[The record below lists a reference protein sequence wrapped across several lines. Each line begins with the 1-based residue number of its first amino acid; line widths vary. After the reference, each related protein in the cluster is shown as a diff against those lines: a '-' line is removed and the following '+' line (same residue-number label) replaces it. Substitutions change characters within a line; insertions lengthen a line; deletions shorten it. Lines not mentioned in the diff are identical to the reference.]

1 MDKKYEY
8 FGVSLI
14 LASASTSRA
23 TMLRN
28 AGLDFDVKPA
38 RVDEEEIKLSLKS
51 DGVSLRDAATALAEL
66 KAHRIST
73 AEPADFIIAA
83 DSMVASDGRWYDKPT
98 DMSNAREQL
107 QSLRGK
113 THELVSAVVL
123 ARGGSVI
130 WRHAETARLTM
141 RDFSDGFLD
150 AYLAQAGEA
159 VLSCVGCYQLEG
171 LGAQL
176 FSRIQGDHFTILGLP
191 LLPLLDILRENKV
204 LRS

>member
-1 MDKKYEY
+1 M
-8 FGVSLI
+8 SLI
-14 LASASTSRA
+14 LASASASRA
-23 TMLRN
+23 AMLRG

-51 DGVSLRDAATALAEL
+51 DGASLRDTAIAVAEL
-66 KAHRIST
+66 KAHRISS
-73 AEPADFIIAA
+73 AEPTDFIVAA
-83 DSMVASDGRWYDKPT
+83 DSMVACDGRWYDKPA
-98 DMSNAREQL
+98 DMNSAREHL
-107 QSLRGK
+107 LSLRGK
-113 THELVSAVVL
+113 THELVSAVAV

-130 WRHAETARLTM
+130 WRHAESAKLTM
-141 RDFSDGFLD
+141 RNFSDGFLD

>member
-1 MDKKYEY
+1 M
-8 FGVSLI
+8 SLI

-28 AGLDFDVKPA
+28 AGLDFDVRPA

-51 DGVSLRDAATALAEL
+51 DGASLRDAATALAEL

-73 AEPADFIIAA
+73 AEPTDFIIAA
-83 DSMVASDGRWYDKPT
+83 DSMVACDGRWYDKPR
-98 DMSNAREQL
+98 DINDARVHL

-113 THELVSAVVL
+113 THELVSAVAL

-130 WRHAETARLTM
+130 WRHAESAKLTM

-150 AYLAQAGEA
+150 AYLAQAGDA
-159 VLSCVGCYQLEG
+159 VLGCVGCYQLEG
-171 LGAQL
+171 LGVQL

>member
-1 MDKKYEY
+1 
-8 FGVSLI
+8 VSLI
-14 LASASTSRA
+14 LASASASRA

-28 AGLDFDVKPA
+28 AGLNFDIRPA

-51 DGVSLRDAATALAEL
+51 DAVSLRDAATALAEL

-73 AEPADFIIAA
+73 AEPADFVIAA
-83 DSMVASDGRWYDKPT
+83 DSMVACDGRWYDKPR
-98 DMSNAREQL
+98 DIDEARAHL

-113 THELVSAVVL
+113 THDLVSAVAL

-130 WRHAETARLTM
+130 WRHAEMAKLTM
-141 RDFSDGFLD
+141 REFSDGFLD

>member
-1 MDKKYEY
+1 M
-8 FGVSLI
+8 SLI
-14 LASASTSRA
+14 LASASVSRA
-23 TMLRN
+23 AMLRQ
-28 AGLDFDVKPA
+28 AGLDFDIRPA
-38 RVDEEEIKLSLKS
+38 RIDEEEIKLSLKS
-51 DGVSLRDAATALAEL
+51 DGASLRDVATALAEL
-66 KAHRIST
+66 KAHRISS

-83 DSMVASDGRWYDKPT
+83 DSMVACDGRWYDKPA
-98 DMSNAREQL
+98 DMQTAREHL

-113 THELVSAVVL
+113 THELLSAVVL

-130 WRHAETARLTM
+130 WRHVESARLTM
-141 RDFSDGFLD
+141 RDFSDAFLD

-176 FSRIQGDHFTILGLP
+176 FSQIQGDHFSILGLP

>member
-1 MDKKYEY
+1 
-8 FGVSLI
+8 VSLI
-14 LASASTSRA
+14 LASASASRA
-23 TMLRN
+23 TMLRH
-28 AGLDFDVKPA
+28 AGLDFDIRPA
-38 RVDEEEIKLSLKS
+38 RVDEDEIKLSLKA
-51 DGVSLRDAATALAEL
+51 DGASLRDTATALAEL
-66 KAHRIST
+66 KAHRISA

-83 DSMVASDGRWYDKPT
+83 DSMVACDGRWYDKPR
-98 DMSNAREQL
+98 DIDEARAHL

-113 THELVSAVVL
+113 THELVSAVAL

-130 WRHAETARLTM
+130 WRHAETAKLTM
-141 RDFSDGFLD
+141 RDFSDAFLD

>member
-1 MDKKYEY
+1 M
-8 FGVSLI
+8 SLI

-23 TMLRN
+23 AMLRH

-38 RVDEEEIKLSLKS
+38 RIDEEEIKLSMQA
-51 DGVSLRDAATALAEL
+51 DGVSLRDAATTLAEV

-73 AEPADFIIAA
+73 AEPADFVIAA
-83 DSMVASDGRWYDKPT
+83 DSMLACDGRWYDKPA
-98 DMSNAREQL
+98 DMTAAREHL

-130 WRHAETARLTM
+130 WRHTDSAKLTM

-150 AYLAQAGEA
+150 AYLAQAGDA
-159 VLSCVGCYQLEG
+159 VLSSVGCYQLEG
-171 LGAQL
+171 LGTQL
-176 FSRIQGDHFTILGLP
+176 FSRIQGDYFSILGLP

-204 LRS
+204 LRT

>member
-1 MDKKYEY
+1 M
-8 FGVSLI
+8 SLI

-51 DGVSLRDAATALAEL
+51 DGASLRDAATALAEL

-83 DSMVASDGRWYDKPT
+83 DSMVACDSRWYDKPT
-98 DMSNAREQL
+98 DMSHAREQL

-113 THELVSAVVL
+113 THELVSAVAL

>member
-1 MDKKYEY
+1 MT
-8 FGVSLI
+8 LI
-14 LASASTSRA
+14 LASASASRA
-23 TMLRN
+23 AMLRS

-38 RVDEEEIKLSLKS
+38 RIDEEEIKLSLRA
-51 DGVSLRDAATALAEL
+51 DGASLRDAATALAEL
-66 KAHRIST
+66 KAHRITS
-73 AEPADFIIAA
+73 AEPADFVIAA
-83 DSMVASDGRWYDKPT
+83 DSMVACDGRWYDKPA
-98 DMSNAREQL
+98 DMKDAREHL
-107 QSLRGK
+107 QSLCGK

-130 WRHAETARLTM
+130 WRHAESAKLTM
-141 RDFSDGFLD
+141 RNFSDAFLD
-150 AYLAQAGEA
+150 AYLAQAGDA

-204 LRS
+204 LRA

>member
-1 MDKKYEY
+1 M
-8 FGVSLI
+8 SLI
-14 LASASTSRA
+14 LASASSSRA

-28 AGLDFDVKPA
+28 AGLDFDIRPA
-38 RVDEEEIKLSLKS
+38 RVDEEEIKLSLKA
-51 DGVSLRDAATALAEL
+51 DGASLRDAATALAEL
-66 KAHRIST
+66 KAHRISA

-83 DSMVASDGRWYDKPT
+83 DSMVACDGRWYDKPR
-98 DMSNAREQL
+98 DIEEARAHL
-107 QSLRGK
+107 QCLRGK
-113 THELVSAVVL
+113 THELVSAVAL

-130 WRHAETARLTM
+130 WRHAETAKLTM
-141 RDFSDGFLD
+141 REFSDAFLE
-150 AYLAQAGEA
+150 AYLAQAGET

>member
-1 MDKKYEY
+1 
-8 FGVSLI
+8 
-14 LASASTSRA
+14 
-23 TMLRN
+23 MLRN

-38 RVDEEEIKLSLKS
+38 RIDEEEIKLSLKS
-51 DGVSLRDAATALAEL
+51 DGVSLRDATTALAEL

-83 DSMVASDGRWYDKPT
+83 DCMVACDGRWYDKPT
-98 DMSNAREQL
+98 DMNNAREQL

-113 THELVSAVVL
+113 THELVSAVAL

-130 WRHAETARLTM
+130 WRYAETARLTM
-141 RDFSDGFLD
+141 RDFSDAFLD
-150 AYLAQAGEA
+150 AYLAQAGDA

-204 LRS
+204 LRA